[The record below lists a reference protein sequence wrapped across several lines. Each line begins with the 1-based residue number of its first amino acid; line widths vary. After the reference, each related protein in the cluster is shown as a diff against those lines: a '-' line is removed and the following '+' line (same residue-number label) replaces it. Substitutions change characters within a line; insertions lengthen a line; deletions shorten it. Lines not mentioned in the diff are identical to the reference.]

1 MSPSIL
7 IVEDE
12 PIVQFQYKLYLDERG
27 YNCNC
32 VSSLKE
38 AKEIIFEGKHFD
50 LVLLDNHLDDGD
62 GIGWTLARGQLDV
75 CGLGGTAW
83 WSLGAGAIAGAGC
96 AGRLVAAS
104 LCGRSDVFD
113 CAGGLGFFP
122 Q

>member
-62 GIGWTLARGQLDV
+62 GIGKFKRPIH
-75 CGLGGTAW
+75 
-83 WSLGAGAIAGAGC
+83 SLGLD
-96 AGRLVAAS
+96 LVHQLVVQINGKLFLSHEEGMHFTIQFKKA
-104 LCGRSDVFD
+104 
-113 CAGGLGFFP
+113 
-122 Q
+122 